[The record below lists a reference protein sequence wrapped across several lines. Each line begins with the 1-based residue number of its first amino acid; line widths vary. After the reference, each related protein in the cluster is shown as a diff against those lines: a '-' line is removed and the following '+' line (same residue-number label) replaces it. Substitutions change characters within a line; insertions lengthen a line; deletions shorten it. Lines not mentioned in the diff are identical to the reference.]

1 MRLTPAVMR
10 ALDILELFH
19 VRREWTLNDAVGAT
33 EIPRTSAHEIMNTLA
48 QRGYL
53 ERSAVGTYRLGSRT
67 AQLGHSFAS
76 SFDILGAASET
87 VRRLADRTG
96 LTSSVAVRDGTS
108 VFYLAKVDGQE
119 PLSLIS
125 SVGRRAPAS
134 CTGLGKVLLAQL
146 DDQEIRFLYR
156 NEGLPVLT
164 ERSLSSVKALLKEL
178 ADIRKRGYATELGE
192 SGPHVGCIAAP
203 IHDAGGQVIA
213 AISLSLPLDRWS
225 ESSEQHWASMVL
237 ESAHELSGQLGHTG
251 ESSPPRHGDNDHH

>member
-53 ERSAVGTYRLGSRT
+53 ERSSVGTYRLGSRT

-108 VFYLAKVDGQE
+108 VFYLAKVE
-119 PLSLIS
+119 
-125 SVGRRAPAS
+125 
-134 CTGLGKVLLAQL
+134 AQ
-146 DDQEIRFLYR
+146 
-156 NEGLPVLT
+156 
-164 ERSLSSVKALLKEL
+164 A
-178 ADIRKRGYATELGE
+178 
-192 SGPHVGCIAAP
+192 
-203 IHDAGGQVIA
+203 
-213 AISLSLPLDRWS
+213 
-225 ESSEQHWASMVL
+225 
-237 ESAHELSGQLGHTG
+237 
-251 ESSPPRHGDNDHH
+251 